1 MPENKNVE
9 SVFDLKKIRRL
20 PAPGEVLVKIGDRV
34 QPDTLIARGRVRNTE
49 VHEIRVDQKLG
60 VDPFN
65 LKVYL
70 LKGEGDEVKKDE
82 VIAIRRTF
90 LGRSTKVCRSPVD
103 GTIEAF
109 SETSGKLLIRGAPL
123 PVEVKAHVPGIVTE
137 IIPLE
142 GAVVECRASLMHGVF
157 GIGGE
162 AHGPLEVVA
171 QSPDEVLTNGTITK
185 EHSGKVIVGGSVA
198 TLEALRKAASAGV
211 SAVIVGGV
219 DEKDLTAF
227 LGYEIGFGV
236 TGSEKVG
243 VTLIITEGFGANP
256 MKEEYFRLLKAHG
269 GRLACVD
276 GTTQIRARMLRP
288 EIILPS

>member
-1 MPENKNVE
+1 MPENNNVE
-9 SVFDLKKIRRL
+9 SVFDLRKTRRL

-34 QPDTLIARGRVRNTE
+34 QPDTLIARGRVRNPE

-65 LKVYL
+65 VKVYL
-70 LKGEGDEVKKDE
+70 LKGEGDEVKADE
-82 VIAIRRTF
+82 VVAIRRTF

-109 SETSGKLLIRGAPL
+109 SETSGKLYIRGAPL
-123 PVEVKAHVPGIVTE
+123 QVEVKAHVPGIVTK

-142 GAVVECRASLMHGVF
+142 GAVVECRASMMNGVF

-162 AHGPLEVVA
+162 THGPLAVVA
-171 QSPDEVLTNGTITK
+171 TRPDEALTNGAITK
-185 EHSGKVIVGGSVA
+185 EHQGKVIVGGSVA
-198 TLEALRKAASAGV
+198 TLEALRKAASSGV
-211 SAVIVGGV
+211 SAIIVGGV
-219 DEKDLTAF
+219 DEKDLTDF

-236 TGSEKVG
+236 TGQEKVG
-243 VTLIITEGFGANP
+243 LTLIVTEGFGVHP
-256 MKEEYFRLLKAHG
+256 MREEHFSLLKSRD

-276 GTTQIRARMLRP
+276 GSTQIRARMLRP
-288 EIILPS
+288 EIILPA